1 MKKSTKFSDVL
12 HILLHMAE
20 SRKHVTSENLAK
32 AMQTNPVVVRRTM
45 AGLRE
50 QGLVSSE
57 KGHGG
62 GWQLTCN
69 PETVTLHD
77 VYKAIGSPTMIAL
90 GNRTDSTKCLVEEAV
105 NIATNDAFVNAEKAL
120 IASFRNTTLADL
132 NKVIAKHPHPE
143 HHVTYTK
150 SI

>member
-20 SRKHVTSENLAK
+20 SKDPITSDNLAK

-50 QGLVSSE
+50 QRFVISQ

-69 PETVTLHD
+69 LETVTLHD
-77 VYKAIGSPTMIAL
+77 VYVAIGSPTMVAL
-90 GNRTDSTKCLVEEAV
+90 GNRTDSSKCLVEKTV
-105 NIATNDAFVNAEKAL
+105 NIATNDAFIDAEKAL
-120 IASFRNTTLADL
+120 VTSFRNTTLADL
-132 NKVIAKHPHPE
+132 NKITYKHPRREHP
-143 HHVTYTK
+143 
-150 SI
+150 

>member
-20 SRKHVTSENLAK
+20 SKEPTTSEDLAK

-50 QGLVSSE
+50 RGFVSSE

-62 GWQLTCN
+62 GWLLSCDLKK
-69 PETVTLHD
+69 VTLYD
-77 VYKAIGSPTMIAL
+77 VYEAIGTPTIIAL
-90 GNRTDSTKCLVEEAV
+90 GNRTGSPDCLVEKAV
-105 NIATNDAFVNAEKAL
+105 NKATKNAYDEAEQILFAK
-120 IASFRNTTLADL
+120 FKMTTLYNL
-132 NKVIAKHPHPE
+132 HVVIKKRPHQ
-143 HHVTYTK
+143 TFK
-150 SI
+150 